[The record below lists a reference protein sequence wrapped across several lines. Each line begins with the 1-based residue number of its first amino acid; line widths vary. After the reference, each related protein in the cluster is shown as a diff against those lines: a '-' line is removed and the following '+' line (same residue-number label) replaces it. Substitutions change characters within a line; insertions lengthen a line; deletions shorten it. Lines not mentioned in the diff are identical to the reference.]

1 MQRLEL
7 LATTEYV
14 YRMLQEWERHAW
26 TLQGFGML
34 RAYVSKYLRLHV
46 WSSDHRVKDVSSLH
60 DHPWD
65 FESLVV
71 SGTIEN
77 TRYRATTPNTPG
89 ASRWQCSTI
98 VCGPNPCSM
107 PSESEPVWLKAED
120 TEYIHTGETYAQD
133 RLEVHES
140 QFADGTVSLIQRR
153 FYDDTEHAR
162 VFYRDRWVTAEPR
175 PATRDETKAIIEK
188 AMDKWDLYS
197 GGRNRC
203 GTRGEWG
210 AK

>member
-1 MQRLEL
+1 MHPLSFRATRALVRTMLEDWGS
-7 LATTEYV
+7 YK
-14 YRMLQEWERHAW
+14 W

-34 RAYVSKYLRLHV
+34 RAYVSKELRLHV

-71 SGTIEN
+71 SGCIHN
-77 TRYRATTPNTPG
+77 TRYRATTPSSPG
-89 ASRWQCSTI
+89 ASRWLCSTI

-107 PSESEPVWLKAED
+107 PSEPEPVWLKPED
-120 TEYIHTGETYAQD
+120 TEYIYTGGTYAQD

-140 QFADGTVSLIQRR
+140 QFADGTVSLISRR

-162 VFYRDRWVTAEPR
+162 VFYRERWVTAEPR
-175 PATRDETKAIIEK
+175 DATTAEARAIIQK
-188 AMDKWDLYS
+188 ALDQWEWFAP
-197 GGRNRC
+197 
-203 GTRGEWG
+203 GTQRG
-210 AK
+210 ADRMSK